1 MKFCKNKY
9 FVYDS
14 CFSPQQ
20 QPDDEVNAPTLA
32 VKKSGLYSNGK
43 SIPRELRK
51 ERGYGK
57 LVFKKDLSKCY
68 LYIYIKNLHP

>member
-1 MKFCKNKY
+1 MIFCKNKF

-20 QPDDEVNAPTLA
+20 QPDDEVNAPQDL
-32 VKKSGLYSNGK
+32 VVKSGLYTNGK
-43 SIPRELRK
+43 SIPREKRK

-57 LVFKKDLSKCY
+57 LVFKKFL
-68 LYIYIKNLHP
+68 LFI